1 MNEMRESRSGVTV
14 RGVAGIGEIPAA
26 AWDACAG
33 DDNPFLSHAFLKAL
47 EDSRCVDEKAG
58 WTPSHLVAE
67 DGAGNVLSCAPLYLK
82 SHSYG
87 EYVFDWSWAEAWQ
100 RAGKRYYPK
109 LQCAVPFTPV
119 PGRRLLIHPDIP
131 EPMLAPALG
140 KVMTELAERAELS
153 SVHATFATEE
163 QARLLSEQ
171 GWLLR
176 MGEQFHWHNRGYADF
191 DAFLASLSSRK
202 RKAIR
207 KERESVA
214 ASGLVIQTLSGA
226 DILERHWDAFFR
238 FYMNTAGRK
247 WGHPYLNR
255 EFFSRLGATMAD
267 RCVLMFAERNGKP
280 FAGALN
286 LLGRD
291 ALFGRNWGTLG
302 DVPFLHFELCYYRA
316 IDFAIERGLA
326 RVEAGAQGEH
336 KLSRGYMP
344 VPTWSAHWICEAP
357 FRTAVARFLEAERD
371 MVARSIDELAESA
384 PYKQIDPAAAE
395 HREVE

>member
-1 MNEMRESRSGVTV
+1 MSRMRETRSGVAV
-14 RGVAGIGEIPAA
+14 HGVSGIAEIPAA

-33 DDNPFLSHAFLKAL
+33 DENPFLSHAFLKAL
-47 EDSRCVDEKAG
+47 EDSGCVGGKTG

-67 DGAGNVLSCAPLYLK
+67 DGAGDVLGCAPLYAK

-87 EYVFDWSWAEAWQ
+87 EYVFDWGWAEAWQ
-100 RAGKRYYPK
+100 NAGKRYYPK

-119 PGRRLLIHPDIP
+119 PGRRLLVRPDIP
-131 EPMLAPALG
+131 EPLLAPALG
-140 KVMTELAERAELS
+140 QVMTELAERAGLS
-153 SVHATFATEE
+153 SVHVTFATEE
-163 QARLLSEQ
+163 QAKALAED

-207 KERESVA
+207 KERENVA
-214 ASGLVIQTLSGA
+214 ESGLVIETLTGA
-226 DILERHWDAFFR
+226 AITERHWDAFFR

-255 EFFSRLGATMAD
+255 EFFSCLGATMAD
-267 RCVLMFAERNGKP
+267 RCVLVYAERDGKP

-286 LLGRD
+286 LLGSD

-302 DVPFLHFELCYYRA
+302 NMPFLHFELCYYRA
-316 IDFAIERGLA
+316 IDFAIARGLA

-344 VPTWSAHWICEAP
+344 VPTWSAHWIREAP
-357 FRTAVARFLEAERD
+357 FRSAVARFLEAERD

-384 PYKQIDPAAAE
+384 PYKQVDAAAEE

>member
-1 MNEMRESRSGVTV
+1 MTKHRGGVTV
-14 RGVAGIGEIPAA
+14 RGIDAITAVPAG

-33 DDNPFLSHAFLKAL
+33 NDNPFVSHAFLAAL
-47 EDSRCVDEKAG
+47 EASGCATQKTG

-67 DGAGNVLSCAPLYLK
+67 DDFGQVLACAPVYLK

-87 EYVFDWSWAEAWQ
+87 EYVFDWGWAEAWTN
-100 RAGKRYYPK
+100 AGRRYYPK

-119 PGRRLLIHPDIP
+119 TGPRLMVHPDVP
-131 EPMLAPALG
+131 PPMLAPALG
-140 KVMTELAERAELS
+140 QVMTELADRADLS
-153 SVHATFATEE
+153 SVHMTFAPED
-163 QARLLSEQ
+163 QARALEEQ

-176 MGEQFHWHNRGYADF
+176 LGEQYHWHNQGYATF
-191 DAFLASLSSRK
+191 DDFLATLASRK

-207 KERESVA
+207 REREAVA
-214 ASGLVIQTLSGA
+214 ESGLVLKTLTGA
-226 DILERHWDAFFR
+226 EITEAHWDAFFK

-255 EFFSRLGATMAD
+255 EFFSRLGETMAD
-267 RCVLMFAERNGKP
+267 RVVLMFAERGGKP

-286 LLGRD
+286 LLGND
-291 ALFGRNWGTLG
+291 AIYGRNWGTLG

-336 KLSRGYMP
+336 KISRGYLP
-344 VPTWSAHWICEAP
+344 VPTYSAHWIREEP
-357 FRTAVARFLEAERD
+357 FKKAVARFLAAERD
-371 MVARSIDELAESA
+371 MVTQNIEEQTEAGPYRHAE
-384 PYKQIDPAAAE
+384 AE
-395 HREVE
+395 RE